1 MSRLII
7 EGGHKL
13 RGNVTAS
20 GNKNAALKLLPA
32 CLLTDEPVILHNI
45 PDIDDVRT
53 ALTILQDLGVE
64 VSHLG
69 EGSWRIH
76 AANVR
81 KTEIKASLAS
91 LIRASFVFSGPMLA
105 RLGQITLPGP
115 GGDLI
120 GGRPLD
126 TNIQGLEA
134 LGVEI
139 SLDRNGTFH
148 MRAPFLHGAGY
159 LLLAEASVTATENTL
174 MAAVLA
180 KGETIIDNA
189 AREPHTQ
196 DLCHFLN
203 SLGAQI
209 EGIGSSRL
217 SIQGV
222 DSLHGG
228 EFTIGADYIEVGS
241 FIGAAAVTG
250 GEIRIK
256 KANANGREH
265 SLGIIDYIFRQI
277 GVCWLEEGEDIL
289 VPAEQSMRI
298 IPAFGRRIPQIKPHP
313 WPGFPPDLMS
323 IALVVASQANGSV
336 LLHDWMYESRFF
348 FVDKLIFMGAQIV
361 LCDPHRVLVQG
372 PSPLYANPQ
381 GVTSPDIRAGM
392 AMVLAALCA
401 RGTSTI
407 HNIQQIDRGYEKID
421 DKLRALGANV
431 IRENGQGQGLIGQ

>member
-13 RGNVTAS
+13 HGSITAS

-45 PDIDDVRT
+45 PNIADVRT
-53 ALTILQDLGVE
+53 VLTILQDLGVE
-64 VSHLG
+64 VSQLR

-76 AANVR
+76 AADVR
-81 KTEIKASLAS
+81 KSTIEAKLAS

-105 RLGQITLPGP
+105 RMGQITLPGP

-134 LGVEI
+134 LGVDI
-139 SLDRNGTFH
+139 SLDQNGTFH
-148 MRAPFLHGAGY
+148 MRAPKLRGAGY
-159 LLLAEASVTATENTL
+159 LLQTEASVTATENTL

-180 KGETIIDNA
+180 EGETIIDNA

-196 DLCHFLN
+196 DLCRFLN

-222 DSLHGG
+222 DRLHGG

-256 KANANGREH
+256 NANANGRDH
-265 SLGIIDYIFRQI
+265 SLGMIDQIFRQI
-277 GVCWLEEGEDIL
+277 GVCWLEEGHDIL

-323 IALVVASQANGSV
+323 IALVVASQASGSV
-336 LLHDWMYESRFF
+336 LMHDWMYESRFF

-431 IRENGQGQGLIGQ
+431 VRENSQRGGLE